1 MADWRTVRF
10 DPSYEEKLDPEI
22 IPLCDAFNAAGI
34 ITTSSCCGHGHS
46 WPHVWFEAEQD
57 DCRIERMA
65 RFVLSGEQGDHRPY
79 FSCFWK
85 EVRLEG
91 YAWML
96 EVHLN
101 HVYGD
106 TPAAEGSKEAVAALG
121 KIAEAVQAWQ
131 KSEEGSY
138 ARGC

>member
-1 MADWRTVRF
+1 MADWQTVRF

-34 ITTSSCCGHGHS
+34 VTSSSCCGHGYA

-57 DCRIERMA
+57 DARIERMA
-65 RFVLSGEQGDHRPY
+65 RFVLKGEGGDYAPY

-85 EVRLEG
+85 EIRLDG

-101 HVYGD
+101 NVHSA
-106 TPAAEGSKEAVAALG
+106 TPKAAGLKDAVLALG
-121 KIAEAVQAWQ
+121 KITDAVIAWHAL
-131 KSEEGSY
+131 EGK
-138 ARGC
+138 